1 MKFTLTVRPHG
12 NTLQAMARK
21 PISPFGL
28 TGRLLAP
35 AITVWLSGAL
45 CLITCLAVC
54 ASSAAA
60 CEASSDHSCCERMSQ
75 SADAD
80 SEPPASIS
88 AESVTGASGCCLMF
102 GSRPTVEGPQRHE
115 TSIHS
120 ESAERFIASVQ
131 PAGQDVARYAST
143 LPVRS
148 RGDTYLRCCVFLI

>member
-1 MKFTLTVRPHG
+1 MTAGPHG
-12 NTLQAMARK
+12 HTLRTMARD
-21 PISPFGL
+21 PNAPFGL

-60 CEASSDHSCCERMSQ
+60 CEASSEHSCCERMREV
-75 SADAD
+75 ADDDA
-80 SEPPASIS
+80 EPPASLS
-88 AESVTGASGCCLMF
+88 AESVAGVSGCCLMF
-102 GSRPTVEGPQRHE
+102 GNRPTVEGPQRHE
-115 TSIHS
+115 TSID
-120 ESAERFIASVQ
+120 ADVADGFVAAVR
-131 PAGQDVARYAST
+131 PAGLDVARFASA

>member
-1 MKFTLTVRPHG
+1 MTREPH
-12 NTLQAMARK
+12 A
-21 PISPFGL
+21 PFGL

-60 CEASSDHSCCERMSQ
+60 CEASSEHSCCERMNQASD
-75 SADAD
+75 ADA
-80 SEPPASIS
+80 EPTASIS
-88 AESVTGASGCCLMF
+88 AESVTGVSGCCLML
-102 GSRPTVEGPQRHE
+102 GNRPTVEGPQRHE
-115 TSIHS
+115 TSIDAESS
-120 ESAERFIASVQ
+120 ERLIASVQ
-131 PAGQDVARYAST
+131 PAGQDVARFAST